1 MVGDKDDKRKGLIW
15 TISIHV
21 ALIIIFFLFGLKY
34 MVPPPEEGIA
44 INFGNVEAAF
54 GPTSPTKTQSTQT
67 NEVERDVPD
76 VPVES
81 EPVEQIEDVATQD
94 DIETVNIDNQE
105 PQEQAAPEK
114 EKQPEEPKP
123 SDELNNA
130 LNDFFNNSESSNEGD
145 AQGSGDMGDPTG
157 NPNAPNYQ
165 GNGGTGNSGDY
176 NLGERTALTKPKPDY
191 ICNEEGKVVVKVWV
205 NRKGTVVR
213 AEPGDRGTTNTA
225 DCLLTKAKE
234 AALKTKWQG
243 DVNAAE
249 LEVGTIIYRFKRT

>member
-1 MVGDKDDKRKGLIW
+1 MVGDQQDKRRGLYW
-15 TISIHV
+15 TIGIHV
-21 ALIIIFFLFGLKY
+21 VMLILFFFFGLSY

-54 GPTSPTKTQSTQT
+54 GPTSPTRTTSTQT

-94 DIETVNIDNQE
+94 AVETVAIDNDE
-105 PQEQAAPEK
+105 PQEEAAPEK
-114 EKQPEEPKP
+114 EKKPEEPQP

-130 LNDFFNNSESSNEGD
+130 LNDFFNNSNSSNEGD

-165 GNGGTGNSGDY
+165 GNGGVGNSGDY
-176 NLGERTALTKPKPDY
+176 NLGGRAALTKPKPEY
-191 ICNEEGKVVVKVWV
+191 ICNEEGKVVVQVWV
-205 NRKGTVVR
+205 NRSGNVMR
-213 AEPGDRGTTNTA
+213 AEPGARGTTNTA
-225 DCLLTKAKE
+225 ACLLDKAKE

-243 DVNAAE
+243 DAKAKE
-249 LEVGTIIYRFKRT
+249 LQVGTIIYRFKQN